1 MKSKMWLMI
10 FAMFILPGT
19 LAYSQDVKPFL
30 GRWAL
35 ELPMGAGWIE
45 VKQEDG
51 YLDGSYLWIGGSVLP
66 ADFVYLDGNKLIMV
80 RSREVTRKKDDTGK
94 ALKTQ
99 VISTSM
105 EFTINGDK
113 LEGRAVTP
121 VASGMGTD
129 AIKITGKRIPDP
141 GLAPDLSTIKFGQP
155 VTLFNGKD
163 LSGWSLKEK
172 NARNGWKVTDGE
184 LVNDPVQ
191 PENGPHV
198 YYGNL
203 RTDKM
208 FNDFNLQLE
217 VKVPQGSNS
226 GVYLKGIY
234 EVQVMDSYNRLTDSH
249 NMGAIY
255 SRITPVVGAE
265 KPAGEWQSLDITLC
279 KRHVTVILNGTKIID
294 NQPVFG
300 VTGGAMTADEFIP
313 GPIYLQGDHGNVSYR
328 NMVLKPILE

>member
-1 MKSKMWLMI
+1 MKSKRWTTF
-10 FAMFILPGT
+10 FALIIMTGT
-19 LAYSQDVKPFL
+19 LVYSQDVKPFL

-35 ELPMGAGWIE
+35 DLPMGAGWIE

-66 ADFVYLDGNKLIMV
+66 ADFVYLDGNKLIMI
-80 RSREVTRKKDDTGK
+80 RSREVIRKKDDTGK

-105 EFTINGDK
+105 EFTLNGDM

-121 VASGMGTD
+121 VASGIGAD
-129 AIKITGKRIPDP
+129 EIKITGKRIPEP
-141 GLAPDLSTIKFGQP
+141 GPAPDLSKIKFGQS

-163 LSGWSLKEK
+163 LNGWSLKEK
-172 NARNGWKVTDGE
+172 NARSGWKVVDGE
-184 LVNDPVQ
+184 LVNDPLQ
-191 PENGPHV
+191 PENGQHV

-203 RTDKM
+203 RTDRV
-208 FNDFNLQLE
+208 FNDFNLKLD
-217 VKVPQGSNS
+217 VNVPEGSNS

-234 EVQVMDSYNRLTDSH
+234 EVQVMDSYQRPIDSH

-255 SRITPVVGAE
+255 SRITPIVGAE
-265 KPAGEWQSLDITLC
+265 KPAGEWQTLDITLC

-294 NQPVFG
+294 NQPISG

-313 GPIYLQGDHGNVSYR
+313 GPIYLQGDHGKVIYR
-328 NMVLKPILE
+328 NMVLTPILE